1 MLVHKTR
8 RETTVNNLDV
18 FRPLHLKLRVCDV
31 VLTFAGVGGSAV
43 VEPSLTVLTV
53 PTLRVVQTL
62 QTLAAAAIAASRHSD
77 VDVAVT
83 FAGLTGLRQSVATWR
98 FTVETLLTDVTART

>member
-8 RETTVNNLDV
+8 RETTVNDLKV
-18 FRPLHLKLRVCDV
+18 CRPLHLKLHVCDV
-31 VLTFAGVGGSAV
+31 VLTFAGVGGPAV
-43 VEPSLTVLTV
+43 VETLLTVLTV

-62 QTLAAAAIAASRHSD
+62 QTLATAAIAASRHSD
-77 VDVAVT
+77 VDVSVT
-83 FAGLTGLRQSVATWR
+83 FAGLTGLWQSVATLR